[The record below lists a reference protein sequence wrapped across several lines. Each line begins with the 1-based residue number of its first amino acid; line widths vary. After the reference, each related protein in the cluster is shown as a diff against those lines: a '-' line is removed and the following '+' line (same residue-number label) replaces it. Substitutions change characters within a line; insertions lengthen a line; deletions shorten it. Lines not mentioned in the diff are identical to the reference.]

1 MAKLCRLTK
10 ELRTRKIF
18 SSYILASVGVYALG
32 LFAITFEGRAQQIE
46 NGVGVVCDSPQQ
58 IEQMITLASD
68 SKSAVAEINSQNKS
82 RVCEILDIAFLVGGI
97 IAEASNDKGTW
108 QIRKILIV
116 GMIVG
121 SITTPVQPYP
131 KSARPRAPSG
141 GRDPQTMPVTA
152 LAHRRRGCAA
162 LMVLRVL

>member
-1 MAKLCRLTK
+1 MTTAIR
-10 ELRTRKIF
+10 
-18 SSYILASVGVYALG
+18 SILAIALMHAPV
-32 LFAITFEGRAQQIE
+32 LFAMTVEGCAQNIE
-46 NGVGVVCDSPQQ
+46 NGVGVVCDSPRQ

-131 KSARPRAPSG
+131 KYTAFLTSKAAPI
-141 GRDPQTMPVTA
+141 
-152 LAHRRRGCAA
+152 
-162 LMVLRVL
+162 